1 MRFRIKFKIINN
13 LLTLF
18 ILVLS
23 LGFTAIVALFWFFVL
38 DVTAVGQGVVKCRKW
53 IDIKP
58 EIRGIV
64 RKMAVKEGQWVNRGQ
79 VLFSLE
85 DREREL
91 EVEET
96 ELRIAESE
104 IRIAK
109 LRNTLILTAD
119 KVVGEIREAQARL
132 DAARANYRI
141 VLKGPKKEEI
151 NLVKS
156 KILRARKQLKKSS
169 KDYELARAAYDV
181 KVVTRLE
188 VEQAL
193 HLKNLAQMDLRL
205 TRDELILLKNK
216 YDEDQVAASK
226 ADVDYTQAI
235 LQKAVARKSEL
246 DILRRDLQTALNLK
260 VKEEKKLTVLSEHLN
275 LTRIDSPMDGY
286 VLTHDTEH
294 LVGRAVAEGE
304 VVLRIG
310 DRKEYIIDC
319 KVSERDFPLV
329 AIGQKARVQIKPFP
343 KGEYKLFDAEV
354 IKIGAD
360 VKELGLPSD
369 MGAIDKL
376 AGMLNSAQSMQE
388 GFFPVILSLEPP
400 YELPIL
406 GDVYSIRPGF
416 SAEVEIITRQE
427 KIVKYLLRKVLRIKG
442 RLTPENIH
450 L

>member
-1 MRFRIKFKIINN
+1 MKFRIKFNFINN

-18 ILVLS
+18 MVVLS
-23 LGFTAIVALFWFFVL
+23 FGFVAIFGLLWVFVL
-38 DVTAVGQGVVKCRKW
+38 DVTAGGQGVVKCRNW

-64 RKMAVKEGQWVNRGQ
+64 REMLVKEGQWVKEGD

-104 IRIAK
+104 IAIAK

-119 KVVGEIREAQARL
+119 KLVGEITEARAL
-132 DAARANYRI
+132 IDAAKANYRI
-141 VLKGPKKEEI
+141 VCKGPKKEEI
-151 NLVKS
+151 SLAKS

-169 KDYELARAAYDV
+169 KDYELANAAYEV

-193 HLKNLAQMDLRL
+193 HMMNLAQMDLRM
-205 TRDELILLKNK
+205 TRDELMLLKNK
-216 YDEDQVAASK
+216 YDDDQIAAAK
-226 ADVDYTQAI
+226 ADVDCKQAI
-235 LQKAVARKSEL
+235 LQKTVARKSEL
-246 DILRRDLQTALNLK
+246 DILRRDLESALKLK
-260 VKEEKKLTVLSEHLN
+260 VKEEKKLSVLSEHLK
-275 LTRIDSPMDGY
+275 LTRIVSPIDGY

-294 LVGRAVAEGE
+294 LIGKAVADGE

-319 KVSERDFPLV
+319 KVSEKDFPLV
-329 AIGQKARVQIKPFP
+329 AVGQTAKVQIKPFP
-343 KGEYKLFDAEV
+343 KGEYKLFNAEV
-354 IKIGAD
+354 IRVGAD
-360 VKELGLPSD
+360 VKEQGLPNDS
-369 MGAIDKL
+369 GLLDK
-376 AGMLNSAQSMQE
+376 MSVFLNSAGSLKE
-388 GFFPVILSLEPP
+388 GFFPVILKLEQP
-400 YELPIL
+400 YDFSIF
-406 GDVYSIRPGF
+406 GDVYQIKPGF

-427 KIVKYLLRKVLRIKG
+427 RIVKYLLRKVLRIKG
-442 RLTPENIH
+442 KLTPENIH